1 MSVLLKIKE
10 NLKIIILTILF
21 VYILINLFGGQRGL
35 FAYFEKK
42 EVLENLKI
50 QEKETLEK
58 IKNIELKNTLL
69 SERLDYDY
77 IDMLIRDKLMLGKK
91 GETTYI
97 VIDNEDI
104 STARDT
110 AKNIAFDQALES
122 LNDVIWSVE
131 TFDITTIRASTGQY
145 LVSKYIN
152 I

>member
-42 EVLENLKI
+42 EVLEKLKI

-69 SERLDYDY
+69 SERIDYDY

-97 VIDNEDI
+97 VKDNE
-104 STARDT
+104 
-110 AKNIAFDQALES
+110 N
-122 LNDVIWSVE
+122 
-131 TFDITTIRASTGQY
+131 
-145 LVSKYIN
+145 
-152 I
+152 